1 VLGGVDVLSELSDE
15 QLMLRYQRGDARA
28 FEVLLSR
35 HYQPLYNF
43 LLRYTGNRATAEEL
57 LQDVFTRVVRS
68 AKEYKKRAKFT
79 TWVYTIARNITI
91 DHSRRQKFRRHRSL
105 DEPVGQAGEGRAMLE
120 TVADDSPT
128 GLGDRS
134 LADTQFKA
142 HLSRALDAMNVDQR
156 EVFLLRHFQNLGFKE
171 IATIVNTSE
180 NTVKSRMR
188 YALEFLR
195 NALADFA

>member
-1 VLGGVDVLSELSDE
+1 VLQELSDE
-15 QLMLRYQRGDARA
+15 QLMLRYQRGNARA

-57 LQDVFTRVVRS
+57 LQDVFTRVIRG
-68 AKEYKKRAKFT
+68 AKDYKKRAKFT

-105 DEPVGQAGEGRAMLE
+105 DAPMGQAEEGQALLD
-120 TVADDSPT
+120 TVADSRPE
-128 GLGDRS
+128 GLGDRA
-134 LADTQFKA
+134 LADSQFKT
-142 HLSRALDAMNVDQR
+142 HLNRALNSMNADQR
-156 EVFLLRHFQNLGFKE
+156 EVFLLREFQNLGFKE
-171 IATIVNTSE
+171 IAEIVKTSE

-188 YALEFLR
+188 YALDFLR
-195 NALADFA
+195 TALADFA